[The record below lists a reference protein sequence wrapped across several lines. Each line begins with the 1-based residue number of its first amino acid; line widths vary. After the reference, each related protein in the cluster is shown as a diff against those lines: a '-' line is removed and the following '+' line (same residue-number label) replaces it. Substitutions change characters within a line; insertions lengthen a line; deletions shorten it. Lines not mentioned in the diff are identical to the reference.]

1 MLTGAVERLFVDTN
15 VLVYANVAEAPFH
28 AEASAAIRTYEAQG
42 VPLWI
47 SRQILRAYLAT
58 LTRPAPPAH
67 PQRGGFHPLHR
78 MHHDYPA
85 RPLSGEKKPGP
96 VLPAEWEGRIACHG
110 CGRCISRKE
119 KTRWQTWRCGNARP
133 DNHIAGSSGRVY
145 SSIWDTFSTGHAS
158 AKGARHETI
167 WGDRFPRKQ

>member
-1 MLTGAVERLFVDTN
+1 MRTIETTAIVEANGTLTVQVPSE
-15 VLVYANVAEAPFH
+15 VAPGEHQVVVVIEDMARPVPEQPHPPFSVIH
-28 AEASAAIRTYEAQG
+28 VGSW
-42 VPLWI
+42 P
-47 SRQILRAYLAT
+47 AT
-58 LTRPAPPAH
+58 LSLR
-67 PQRGGFHPLHR
+67 RK
-78 MHHDYPA
+78 D
-85 RPLSGEKKPGP
+85 
-96 VLPAEWEGRIACHG
+96 
-110 CGRCISRKE
+110 RKE